1 MAFKLRQPIKIDPV
15 ARYEVPFTPDNIAP
29 PEGPALVAKAND
41 NGNMIYNKNIPQSSA
56 LYKEAKSHEDHHLR
70 DIMDNKLAYDEEAVY
85 HNMDGKGMKRTARS
99 EFDESDENLAWE
111 KPAYKAGRDREEKD
125 MRPKKDKLNRAGE
138 VAAGE
143 FAFAFR
149 EIGKPMRKQDSDSVS
164 MNENFGTSM
173 VKKFGIG
180 PQVNVEIGSDT
191 DLSGNDELGPWGEWQ
206 DDPNNPKRQ
215 VRYRSGESTASS
227 KPEYRVKA
235 AISGGKAGAG
245 YDATMIKMLED
256 GKTYEEIAAAGHG
269 TAEGL
274 RSRFE
279 GKFTPPSTET
289 TTVNE
294 EEERFKKDP
303 PSTEIKKEE
312 DPCPEGYFFSHRDNK
327 CNKRSNLSGSRKKK
341 NTSKK
346 KLKQDLSKT
355 TGDTQVCKVDDTPK
369 EKKRKGCSY
378 SKADARRDA
387 RKNKP
392 GKGGLY

>member
-15 ARYEVPFTPDNIAP
+15 ARYEVPFTPDNLP
-29 PEGPALVAKAND
+29 DNSGLVAKAND

-149 EIGKPMRKQDSDSVS
+149 EIGKPMRKQDNDSVS

-269 TAEGL
+269 TAKGL

-289 TTVNE
+289 TTVSE
-294 EEERFKKDP
+294 EEERFTKDP
-303 PSTEIKKEE
+303 VTEIKKEKEE

-355 TGDTQVCKVDDTPK
+355 TGDTEVCKVDDTPK
-369 EKKRKGCSY
+369 EKKRKGCGY
-378 SKADARRDA
+378 SKGDARRDA